1 VGPDFAMFPARV
13 PNPFDDDAQRQERM
27 DAQLPTSS
35 RRAAMIIVGGCAALI
50 GFGVASLAGFPGTGI
65 ALVPFG
71 VLMIL
76 LGGIEFLL
84 SRPGSGQRTGDDS

>member
-1 VGPDFAMFPARV
+1 MFPARV

-27 DAQLPTSS
+27 EAQLPISS
-35 RRAAMIIVGGCAALI
+35 RRAVLIITGGCVALI
-50 GFGVASLAGFPGTGI
+50 GFGAAWHAGYPGTGT

-76 LGGIEFLL
+76 LGGIELLL
-84 SRPGSGQRTGDDS
+84 SRLH